1 MRIIHLYISPAHSF
15 FGHHG
20 GPAGSAPM
28 IEADSVELVAGMGIR
43 GDRFFGYR
51 EDYKGQ
57 VTFFAVETYHR
68 LCDTFAVHDK
78 DPSVFRRNIITE
90 GEDLNRLIGREF
102 TVDGIRFLGT
112 EEAKPCY
119 WMNQAFCEG
128 AEEALRGS
136 GGLRAKILDD
146 GVLRCDNESAAR
158 RNANPIAS

>member
-1 MRIIHLYISPAHSF
+1 MRILHLYISPEHSF

-20 GPAGSAPM
+20 RPAGASPM
-28 IEADSVELVAGMGIR
+28 IEQDSIQLVAGKGIT

-57 VTFFAVETYHR
+57 VTFFAIETYRR
-68 LCDTFAVHDK
+68 LCDTFAVHDR

-102 TVDGIRFLGT
+102 RVGGIRFLGT

-136 GGLRAKILDD
+136 GGLRARILDD
-146 GVLRCDNESAAR
+146 GILRTERAAAPSTANSSA
-158 RNANPIAS
+158 S